1 MNILHTSD
9 WHLGRMLYGQKRYA
23 EFSAFLDWL
32 LDVVE
37 QRSVDVLIVAGD
49 IFDTTTPSNKAQAL
63 YYRFLARLSDS
74 CCRHV
79 VVVGG
84 NHDSPSFLEA
94 PKSLL
99 QYLDIHIIG
108 AAQSQPE
115 DEVLQLH
122 NDTGQLE
129 LIVCA
134 VPYLRDR
141 DIRSAE
147 AGETLGEKDQKMI
160 AGIRKHYQRTFD
172 IAQQQQEENH
182 AVPIVATGHLF
193 TSGGHTVEGD
203 GVRELYVG
211 SLAQAQA
218 PASIFPEGLDYVAL
232 GHLHVPQTVQNQ
244 EHIRYSGSPIAMGF
258 GEARQQKSV
267 CLVRLESGS
276 ASQNGDT
283 MDLFASQRGVELI
296 PVPVFQALRQIRG
309 DWDYIEQEITQL
321 AQQLSTQDSTAS
333 DQEQTSVWL
342 EIIYEGE
349 ALIAN
354 LRERIQQAIE
364 RLTGSERLPVLRIK
378 NNRLIE
384 QTLVQQYRE
393 ERLEQLNE
401 QQVFDRC
408 LAQHQISDDETQ
420 ELRESY
426 QEILRHVHE
435 NDRHAE

>member
-160 AGIRKHYQRTFD
+160 AGIREHYQRTFD

-211 SLAQAQA
+211 SLAQA

-267 CLVRLESGS
+267 CLVRLESSS
-276 ASQNGDT
+276 ASKNGDT
-283 MDLFASQRGVELI
+283 MDLFAGQRGVELI

-321 AQQLSTQDSTAS
+321 AQQLSTQDSSVS

>member
-63 YYRFLARLSDS
+63 YYQFLARLSDS

-79 VVVGG
+79 GEVGG

-94 PKSLL
+94 HKSLL

-160 AGIRKHYQRTFD
+160 AGIRAHYQRTFD
-172 IAQQQQEENH
+172 IARQQQEENQ
-182 AVPIVATGHLF
+182 AVPILATGHLF

-211 SLAQAQA
+211 SLAQA

-267 CLVRLESGS
+267 CLVRLESSS
-276 ASQNGDT
+276 ASKNGDT
-283 MDLFASQRGVELI
+283 MDLFAGQRGVELI

-321 AQQLSTQDSTAS
+321 AQQLSTQDSSVS

-354 LRERIQQAIE
+354 LRERIQHAIE
-364 RLTGSERLPVLRIK
+364 RLIDSERLPVLRIK

-384 QTLVQQYRE
+384 QTLTQQYRE

>member
-160 AGIRKHYQRTFD
+160 AGIREHYQRTFD

-211 SLAQAQA
+211 SLAQA

-267 CLVRLESGS
+267 CLVCLESGS

-321 AQQLSTQDSTAS
+321 AQQLSTQDSNAS

-354 LRERIQQAIE
+354 LRERIDLAIQH
-364 RLTGSERLPVLRIK
+364 LISSERLPVLRIK

-384 QTLVQQYRE
+384 QTLSQQYRE